1 MLSEKQLIKDCQ
13 AGIKTSQRELVKR
26 YSGMLMA
33 ACRRYVKDESAAKD
47 VLQETFIRIFTH
59 IKKYQ
64 STGPFE
70 NWMRRIAVRC
80 ALTAIDKKRL
90 KKEIEL
96 TEHHQDSAIKP
107 EVFNYLG
114 YEDISR
120 LIAEL
125 PPGYQ
130 MVFNLNVIEGYTHRE
145 IAELL
150 QISESASRSQL
161 TRAKKLLQKKLQL
174 TNLQKRTSA

>member
-1 MLSEKQLIKDCQ
+1 
-13 AGIKTSQRELVKR
+13 
-26 YSGMLMA
+26 MA
-33 ACRRYVKDESAAKD
+33 ACRRYVKEESTAKD

-59 IKKYQ
+59 IKKYKP
-64 STGPFE
+64 TGPFE

-96 TEHHQDSAIKP
+96 TEHHKESAIEP
-107 EVFNYLG
+107 DVFNYLG
-114 YEDISR
+114 IEDISR
-120 LIAEL
+120 LIATL
-125 PPGYQ
+125 PRGYQ
-130 MVFNLNVIEGYTHRE
+130 TVFNLSVIEGYTHKE

-150 QISESASRSQL
+150 QITESASRSQL
-161 TRAKKLLQKKLQL
+161 TRAKKMLQKKLQL